1 MSVYNI
7 SRKFKAGEFKFD
19 ELENADGE
27 CLELDYDEEYQL
39 LTYEAPM
46 IESEVRVYT
55 VPRDKVPDELTAVY
69 DKNGTLEKVMIPRAG
84 EPERLLYM
92 WFEDIMKSERAVLKY
107 IKEQADKISKEIIG
121 RKRKLSRLFF
131 GRFYDGEAVE
141 LAVRIATAE
150 EMQAVIDEYHGDLES
165 ADNSGNYSVEK
176 MMTVEYEPLAV
187 MLMCTSNLCGF
198 RDRLF
203 NKAAEALEERIK
215 SRVLD
220 KIEKN
225 KDFKV
230 ISEEYD

>member
-1 MSVYNI
+1 MSVYKI
-7 SRKFKAGEFKFD
+7 PLKFKAGEFKFG
-19 ELENADGE
+19 ELENTDGE
-27 CLELDYDEEYQL
+27 CLELDYDNEYQMIN
-39 LTYEAPM
+39 YDAPM
-46 IESEVRVYT
+46 YESEVRVYT
-55 VPRDKVPDELTAVY
+55 VPRDKMPDGLTAVY
-69 DKNGTLEKVMIPRAG
+69 DKNGELEKVELDDG
-84 EPERLLYM
+84 GKTRLFYM
-92 WFEDIMKSERAVLKY
+92 WFKDIMKSERAVLKY
-107 IKEQADKISKEIIG
+107 IKEQADKIAKEIIG
-121 RKRKLSRLFF
+121 RKQKLSRLFF

-141 LAVRIATAE
+141 LAVRSVTAE
-150 EMQAVIDEYHGDLES
+150 EVQAVIDKYDKDADA

-176 MMTVEYEPLAV
+176 MMTVDYEPLAV

-203 NKAAEALEERIK
+203 NKAAEALEDRIK